1 VTEAIEKIRRL
12 ERAVVMRKRLLAA
25 RHAVALA
32 VLISGFASAGA
43 ILYVRLRPIDVPA
56 WAIVASVFAVVSGVL
71 LGRVIVNRVTF
82 HEAAFLIDGRLKLDD
97 RLTTAH
103 SIIERGAPVIG
114 LEEALIDD
122 TAARIAAASSTELV
136 PLRVPR
142 WYGISVLSVAAL
154 VVAVTIPEGALPGG
168 EAVAAARADIREAGE
183 RLEQEA
189 GKIEQTTAPDSKTAE
204 LAREQAEMGRA
215 FRRGTHSRSEALTK
229 LSALGERIRQRRD
242 ELAGT
247 RADEIVSLAEKRLR
261 SALAPEPKRKPSQE
275 KQTDE
280 AGADLAAANVPEAGS
295 TRKNATGDRLPQEA
309 GKQSEVSAKSTEL
322 QGAEGAAAKQTAK
335 SSEPKPGQPNAQP
348 DARTDSAQLEAKK
361 NEQGAAETAEPKSSE
376 QKLQSQGDNPSAR
389 ESTNRAPGDA
399 EAQREK
405 SDEGSPLPSGLTG
418 LATEQAAKALP
429 ALSQQ
434 LLKQAEQLRLN
445 QLKAE
450 DIERLRKAA
459 ESLSRDLASIAQSKE
474 FQQSLEQLARQVT
487 PEDIERVAK
496 QLMGNEELRREL
508 QAAAQLLA
516 ENRQAKEIVA
526 GLAQGL
532 AGLKDQRPPDPDKRQ
547 AARQSPPNSDESSQ
561 RGDETNG
568 AARGR
573 MTAGK
578 GSPKPGDA
586 KILQPLT
593 GQGSETR
600 LAGAK
605 GRGAGGEY
613 LYLQSKAGAGAVR
626 VPYVAAYPQ
635 YRREAERSIERSHV
649 PQRMRSLV
657 RSYFDSINPDAKK

>member
-242 ELAGT
+242 EFPLRGL
-247 RADEIVSLAEKRLR
+247 VSSSEALVLR
-261 SALAPEPKRKPSQE
+261 
-275 KQTDE
+275 
-280 AGADLAAANVPEAGS
+280 LAAAC
-295 TRKNATGDRLPQEA
+295 
-309 GKQSEVSAKSTEL
+309 
-322 QGAEGAAAKQTAK
+322 
-335 SSEPKPGQPNAQP
+335 PK
-348 DARTDSAQLEAKK
+348 
-361 NEQGAAETAEPKSSE
+361 
-376 QKLQSQGDNPSAR
+376 
-389 ESTNRAPGDA
+389 
-399 EAQREK
+399 
-405 SDEGSPLPSGLTG
+405 
-418 LATEQAAKALP
+418 
-429 ALSQQ
+429 
-434 LLKQAEQLRLN
+434 
-445 QLKAE
+445 
-450 DIERLRKAA
+450 
-459 ESLSRDLASIAQSKE
+459 
-474 FQQSLEQLARQVT
+474 
-487 PEDIERVAK
+487 
-496 QLMGNEELRREL
+496 
-508 QAAAQLLA
+508 
-516 ENRQAKEIVA
+516 
-526 GLAQGL
+526 
-532 AGLKDQRPPDPDKRQ
+532 
-547 AARQSPPNSDESSQ
+547 
-561 RGDETNG
+561 
-568 AARGR
+568 
-573 MTAGK
+573 
-578 GSPKPGDA
+578 
-586 KILQPLT
+586 
-593 GQGSETR
+593 
-600 LAGAK
+600 
-605 GRGAGGEY
+605 
-613 LYLQSKAGAGAVR
+613 
-626 VPYVAAYPQ
+626 
-635 YRREAERSIERSHV
+635 
-649 PQRMRSLV
+649 
-657 RSYFDSINPDAKK
+657 